1 LEEFMPDYDVDAVHK
16 DTIEYYRLTLAL
28 HKKDPHAAETVKADE
43 AVLAMVRETPDVV
56 EMNRKMMEGGLA
68 FAVARAIAV
77 DGANYQAE
85 VYEELDEA
93 PLAEMWRRRAAALAA
108 SGDMDQ
114 LYDVSAKMDAE
125 EAPVKENE
133 ARLKSLVPTI
143 IEKLLL
149 VEASP
154 AGTGLDDQPKTTLV
168 ASLDELGQRFPGL
181 RFGDA
186 LKLPRVRARLFYPDK
201 ELARLAE
208 LFEKVNKERLGGR
221 Y

>member
-1 LEEFMPDYDVDAVHK
+1 MADFDEQAYQ

-28 HKKDPHAAETVKADE
+28 HQKDPHAPQTVKADE
-43 AVLAMVRETPDVV
+43 AVLAMVRETPDML
-56 EMNRKMMEGGLA
+56 EMNRKMMEGGLS

-77 DGANYQAE
+77 DGANFQAE

-93 PLAEMWRRRAAALAA
+93 PLAERWRERARAIAA
-108 SGDMDQ
+108 SKDMNE

-125 EAPVKENE
+125 EGPVKENE
-133 ARLKSLVPTI
+133 ARLKSLVSTI
-143 IEKLLL
+143 VEKLLL

-154 AGTGLDDQPKTTLV
+154 AGTDLDEQPKTTLV

-181 RFGDA
+181 RFPDA
-186 LKLPRVRARLFYPDK
+186 LRLPRIRKRFFFPDK
-201 ELARLAE
+201 EFAALLE
-208 LFEKVNKERLGGR
+208 FFEKVNKERLGGR

>member
-1 LEEFMPDYDVDAVHK
+1 MPDYDVEAVHQDAV
-16 DTIEYYRLTLAL
+16 EYYRLTLAL
-28 HKKDPHAAETVKADE
+28 HKKDAHAAETARADE
-43 AVLAMVRETPDVV
+43 AVLAMVRETPGVV

-77 DGANYQAE
+77 DGANYQAAI
-85 VYEELDEA
+85 YEELDEA
-93 PLAEMWRRRAAALAA
+93 PLAELWRKRAAALAA
-108 SGDMDQ
+108 SEDMDR
-114 LYDVSAKMDAE
+114 LYDVSSKMDAE

-143 IEKLLL
+143 IGKLLL

-154 AGTGLDDQPKTTLV
+154 AGTDLDEQPKTTLT
-168 ASLDELGQRFPGL
+168 ASLDELAQRFPGL
-181 RFGDA
+181 RFADA
-186 LKLPRVRARLFYPDK
+186 LKLPRVRKRLFYPDR

-208 LFEKVNKERLGGR
+208 LFEKVNRERLGGR

>member
-1 LEEFMPDYDVDAVHK
+1 MPDYDVEAVHQ

-28 HKKDPHAAETVKADE
+28 HQKDAHAPETAKADE
-43 AVLAMVRETPDVV
+43 AVLAMVRETPDII
-56 EMNRKMMEGGLA
+56 EMNKQMMEGGLA

-77 DGANYQAE
+77 DGANFQAE
-85 VYEELDEA
+85 VYEGLDET
-93 PLAEMWRRRAAALAA
+93 PLAELWRKRARALAA
-108 SGDMDQ
+108 SADMDE
-114 LYDVSAKMDAE
+114 LYDVSSKMDAE

-133 ARLKSLVPTI
+133 ARLRSLVPTI

-154 AGTGLDDQPKTTLV
+154 AGTDLDEQPKTTLT
-168 ASLDELGQRFPGL
+168 ASLDELAQRFPGL
-181 RFGDA
+181 RFADA
-186 LKLPRVRARLFYPDK
+186 LKLPRVRQRLFYPDK

-208 LFEKVNKERLGGR
+208 LFEKVNRERLGGR

>member
-1 LEEFMPDYDVDAVHK
+1 MPDFDVQAHN

-28 HKKDPHAAETVKADE
+28 HQKDAHAPQTAKADE
-43 AVLAMVRETPDVV
+43 AVLAMVRETPDML
-56 EMNRKMMEGGLA
+56 EMNRQMMEGGLA
-68 FAVARAIAV
+68 FAVGRAIAV
-77 DGANYQAE
+77 DGANFQAA

-93 PLAEMWRRRAAALAA
+93 PLAELWRKRAQALAA
-108 SGDMDQ
+108 SEDMDR
-114 LYDVSAKMDAE
+114 LYDVSSKMDAE

-133 ARLKSLVPTI
+133 ARLRSLVPTI

-154 AGTGLDDQPKTTLV
+154 AGTDLDEQPKTTLT
-168 ASLDELGQRFPGL
+168 ASLDELGQRFPGV
-181 RFGDA
+181 RFAAA
-186 LKLPRVRARLFYPDK
+186 LKLPRVRKRLFYPDK

-208 LFEKVNKERLGGR
+208 LFEKVNRERLGGR

>member
-1 LEEFMPDYDVDAVHK
+1 MPDFDVQAHN

-28 HKKDPHAAETVKADE
+28 HQKDAHAPETAKADE
-43 AVLAMVRETPDVV
+43 AVLAMVRETPDVL
-56 EMNRKMMEGGLA
+56 EMNRRMMEGGLA
-68 FAVARAIAV
+68 FAVGRAIAV
-77 DGANYQAE
+77 DGANFQAE

-93 PLAEMWRRRAAALAA
+93 PLAELGRKRAQALAA
-108 SGDMDQ
+108 SADMEA
-114 LYDVSAKMDAE
+114 LYAASEKMDAE

-133 ARLKSLVPTI
+133 ARLRSLVPTI

-154 AGTGLDDQPKTTLV
+154 AGTDLDEQPKTTLT
-168 ASLDELGQRFPGL
+168 ASLDELGQRFPGV
-181 RFGDA
+181 RFAAA
-186 LKLPRVRARLFYPDK
+186 LKLPRVRKRLFYPDK

-208 LFEKVNKERLGGR
+208 LFEKVNRERLGGR

>member
-1 LEEFMPDYDVDAVHK
+1 MPDYDVDAVHQ

-28 HKKDPHAAETVKADE
+28 HRKDPHAVETAKADE
-43 AVLAMVRETPDVV
+43 AVLAMVRETPGVV

-68 FAVARAIAV
+68 FQVARGIAV

-85 VYEELDEA
+85 IYEELDEA
-93 PLAEMWRRRAAALAA
+93 PLAEMWRKRAGSLAA
-108 SGDMDQ
+108 SKDMDE
-114 LYDVSAKMDAE
+114 LYDVSGKMDAE

-133 ARLKSLVPTI
+133 ARLRSLVPTI

-154 AGTGLDDQPKTTLV
+154 AGTGLDEQPRATLV
-168 ASLDELGQRFPGL
+168 ASLDELAQRFPGARL
-181 RFGDA
+181 ADV
-186 LKLPRVRARLFYPDK
+186 LKWPRVRTRLFYPDK
-201 ELARLAE
+201 ELARVAE

>member
-1 LEEFMPDYDVDAVHK
+1 MPDYDMDAVHK

-28 HKKDPHAAETVKADE
+28 HQKDAHAPETVKADE

-56 EMNRKMMEGGLA
+56 EMNKKMMEGGLA
-68 FAVARAIAV
+68 FQVGRAIAV

-93 PLAEMWRRRAAALAA
+93 PLAERWRARAQALAA

-114 LYDVSAKMDAE
+114 LYGVSARMDAE

-154 AGTGLDDQPKTTLV
+154 AGTDLDEQPKATLV
-168 ASLDELGQRFPGL
+168 ASLDELAQRYPGV
-181 RFGDA
+181 RFADV
-186 LKLPRVRARLFYPDK
+186 LKWPRVRTRLFYPDK
-201 ELARLAE
+201 ELARVAE

>member
-1 LEEFMPDYDVDAVHK
+1 MPDYDVEAVHK

-28 HKKDPHAAETVKADE
+28 HQKDAHAAETAKADE
-43 AVLAMVRETPDVV
+43 AVLAMVRETPDVL

-85 VYEELDEA
+85 IYEELDEA
-93 PLAEMWRRRAAALAA
+93 PLAEMWRKRAGSLAA
-108 SGDMDQ
+108 SKDMDE
-114 LYDVSAKMDAE
+114 LYDVSGKMDAE

-133 ARLKSLVPTI
+133 ARLKSLAQTVLD
-143 IEKLLL
+143 KLML

-154 AGTGLDDQPKTTLV
+154 AGTDLDEQPKTTLV
-168 ASLDELGQRFPGL
+168 ASLDELAQRFPGV
-181 RFGDA
+181 RFTEI
-186 LKLPRVRARLFYPDK
+186 LKLPRIRKRLFYSDK
-201 ELARLAE
+201 QLGRLAE